1 MSWAIRTLIGVS
13 IAVFALAGCG
23 RAAPLQSAPSQ
34 SAPNEPGLAEREAA
48 AFVQAL
54 KPRRAGTPVVA
65 VLALNER
72 TETTDFLL
80 PHAVLQRAGVAE
92 VHAVAPRGGR
102 VSLYPA
108 FEVEVSE
115 DLAAFDRAH
124 PGGADYVVVPAMEPE
139 DDPAIMAWLRAQAQK
154 GARVIAICRGSRV
167 IGQAGL
173 LDGRRFTGHW
183 SDRERLAKRHPGAVH
198 VPNQRYVIDRD
209 VATSTGISASVPTML
224 ALVEAIGGR
233 AKAQALA
240 DELGVASWAPV
251 HESARF
257 ALDARR
263 GASYLLNKATAFW
276 GRERWRADVQDG
288 SDDVA
293 LALVADAWSRTG
305 RVDVEAAAPAGR
317 VRLKSGL
324 TLLAQAPSTDAPRLP
339 LDPALKPMQQLDRT
353 LCAIADRYGAS
364 RHEWV
369 LLEMEYAGGG
379 GPCRRGLS

>member
-1 MSWAIRTLIGVS
+1 MWRAVRALIGVS
-13 IAVFALAGCG
+13 IAVFTLAGCG
-23 RAAPLQSAPSQ
+23 RAAPLQPPAG
-34 SAPNEPGLAEREAA
+34 ETDRLERAAA

-54 KPRRAGTPVVA
+54 KPRHAGTPVVA

-92 VHAVAPRGGR
+92 VHAVAPRSGR
-102 VSLYPA
+102 VTLYPA
-108 FEVEVSE
+108 FEVEVTE

-124 PGGADYVVVPAMEPE
+124 PGGADYVIVPAMEPE
-139 DDPAIMAWLRAQAQK
+139 DDPAIMAWLRAQAGK
-154 GARVIAICRGSRV
+154 GARVIALCRGSRV

-198 VPNQRYVIDRD
+198 VPTQRYVLDRD
-209 VATSTGISASVPTML
+209 VATSTGISASVPTIL
-224 ALVEAIGGR
+224 ALVEALGGR
-233 AKAQALA
+233 AKAQAVA
-240 DELGVASWAPV
+240 EELGVASWGPA
-251 HESARF
+251 HDSARF

-263 GASYLLNKATAFW
+263 GAAYLLNKVTAFW
-276 GRERWRADVQDG
+276 GHERWRAEVRDG
-288 SDDVA
+288 SDDIA

-305 RVDVEAAAPAGR
+305 KVSVEAASPAGR

-324 TLLAQAPSTDAPRLP
+324 TLLTHPAPSDAPRLP
-339 LDPALKPMQQLDRT
+339 LDPALKPMQQFDRN

-379 GPCRRGLS
+379 GPCRRGLI